1 LKKCPYC
8 AEEIQD
14 DAIKCRFCG
23 EYLKKK
29 KRWKN
34 CLVGCLISFAVSVI
48 LIFLFL
54 YLGFLFLK
62 VVIYKAFFALPQ
74 PPHYFYY
81 PPFSVPGLEEMLKDF
96 GDFFRNFWDKLI
108 NLLHIGTISHNV

>member
-1 LKKCPYC
+1 MKKCPYC

-29 KRWKN
+29 KWGKN

-62 VVIYKAFFALPQ
+62 VVIYKTFFGPYQ
-74 PPHYFYY
+74 IPPYFYY
-81 PPFSVPGLEEMLKDF
+81 PPFPASDLEEML
-96 GDFFRNFWDKLI
+96 RNFGGFFKGLWDKLMY
-108 NLLHIGTISHNV
+108 LLHIGAIGRNV